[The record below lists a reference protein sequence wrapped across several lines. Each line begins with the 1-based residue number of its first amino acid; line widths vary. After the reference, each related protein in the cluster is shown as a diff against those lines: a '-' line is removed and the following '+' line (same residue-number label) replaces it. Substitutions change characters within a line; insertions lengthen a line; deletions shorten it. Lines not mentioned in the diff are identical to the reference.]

1 VFVAV
6 EWCTNTYQT
15 SFSAVLAGVICF
27 GDQFTAIN
35 GLGVC
40 IVTAGVVLYNI
51 HKYKKLKKGEL
62 VAHHGGSRKTVTTE
76 V

>member
-1 VFVAV
+1 M
-6 EWCTNTYQT
+6 
-15 SFSAVLAGVICF
+15 LAGVICF

-40 IVTAGVVLYNI
+40 IVTAGVVLYNF

-62 VAHHGGSRKTVTTE
+62 VAHHGGSRKTITTE
-76 V
+76 VIIC